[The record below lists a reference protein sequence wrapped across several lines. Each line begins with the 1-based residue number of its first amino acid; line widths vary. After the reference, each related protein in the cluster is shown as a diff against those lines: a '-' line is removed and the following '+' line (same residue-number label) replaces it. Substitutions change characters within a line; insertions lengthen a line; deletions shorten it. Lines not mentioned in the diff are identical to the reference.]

1 MAIEVRWFPTL
12 AKRSRS
18 GEMKTSVDWRPGLT
32 PLAVFTAEGF
42 TETDA
47 DALMTVVNGTRTTV
61 ETALEDGDRLE
72 FLINLQGG

>member
-1 MAIEVRWFPTL
+1 MTVEVRWFPTL

-18 GEMKTSVDWRPGLT
+18 GETKTTVEWEPGLT
-32 PLAVFTAEGF
+32 ALSVFTAEGF

-47 DALMTVVNGTRTTV
+47 DALMTVINGTRTAAD
-61 ETALEDGDRLE
+61 TALEDGDELE